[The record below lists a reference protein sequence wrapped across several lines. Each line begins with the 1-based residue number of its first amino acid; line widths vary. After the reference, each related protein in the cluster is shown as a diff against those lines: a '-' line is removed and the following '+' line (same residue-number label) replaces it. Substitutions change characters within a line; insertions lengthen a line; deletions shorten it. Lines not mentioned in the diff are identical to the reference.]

1 MIQTKQRTLRYTAS
15 GNKTNGAQIAEL
27 KTVFDALTDEEKK
40 NAILID
46 STNQVFNLVSMLGV
60 FSYVTAYASGV
71 VVYTINMYSGKR
83 YNANNNSVTDATS
96 STNSASVSLYA

>member
-1 MIQTKQRTLRYTAS
+1 MAGPRGRAS
-15 GNKTNGAQIAEL
+15 Y
-27 KTVFDALTDEEKK
+27 LTDEEKK

-60 FSYVTAYASGV
+60 FSYVTAFSGGTYI
-71 VVYTINMYSGKR
+71 YTINMYTGKR
-83 YNANNNSVTDATS
+83 YNANNNSSNDVTT